1 MARVKVS
8 NDLLHKKLSVFRL
21 SETATL
27 FVLFGFFFQPV
38 LNVPKNLSL
47 PNPALCAER
56 KIHFRLGDNGYY
68 LSWLERDTKNLF
80 LNWLDARNWCRD
92 RCMDTI
98 SMESKEE
105 VKVVKLLMK
114 QSNVK
119 YVWTSGRLCDFK
131 GCNDRTDLKPLS
143 TNGWFWSGSGAK
155 LRPTNERSELND
167 WSYTGALK
175 VPQPDSRE
183 KKKGYEESCL
193 AVLNNYYNDGI
204 KWHDVGCHHIKS
216 FVCEDSPNLLQHA
229 RRINT
234 NSNLNF

>member
-8 NDLLHKKLSVFRL
+8 NHYTCQRLLRKLVFRL
-21 SETATL
+21 FSTTL
-27 FVLFGFFFQPV
+27 LLFGFFQPV
-38 LNVPKNLSL
+38 FNVPKNLSL
-47 PNPALCAER
+47 PNPSLCAER
-56 KIHFRLGDNGYY
+56 KIHFRMGTNGFYA
-68 LSWLERDTKNLF
+68 SWLEKDTRNLF

-98 SMESKEE
+98 SMETSDEIKT
-105 VKVVKLLMK
+105 VKLLMK
-114 QSNVK
+114 QANVK

-131 GCNDRTDLKPLS
+131 GCDDREDLKPLS
-143 TNGWFWSGSGAK
+143 INGWFWSGSGAK
-155 LRPTNERSELND
+155 LRPTNEKSELND

-216 FVCEDSPNLLQHA
+216 FVCEESPSLIQYA

-234 NSNLNF
+234 NPNLDI